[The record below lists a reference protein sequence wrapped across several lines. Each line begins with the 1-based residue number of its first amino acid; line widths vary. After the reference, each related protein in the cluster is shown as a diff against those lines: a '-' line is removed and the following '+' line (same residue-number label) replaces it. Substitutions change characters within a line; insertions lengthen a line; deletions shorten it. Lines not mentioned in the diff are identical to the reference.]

1 MQPLHNDPPGKRR
14 GYIFPLL
21 HYFYTFSYWTY
32 MIYLPLYFQELGLR
46 ESAMG
51 ALESA
56 FPLTTLI
63 LIFPLGMLSD
73 RLGAGSI
80 LKWGAF
86 GVVVFSALMSAVHT
100 KAFLPP
106 LMIFGG
112 AAFSLY
118 YVSINALFFKHVGR
132 ESRGWRTAWFFAGGT
147 IGLGTG
153 PLLAG
158 FLMERLGPGAIFL
171 QGAAASAVMT
181 LAALTAPE
189 APLFKIR
196 LKDYFRDLKQPAAI
210 IVTLTMFLI
219 HTHVGFEQ
227 MGYALLME
235 HVVGLSRSHMG
246 MMFTIIAAWLT
257 FWSLVAGRNYDGGQK
272 PVLVLGVTVVWSG
285 IFQYLT
291 AYSFNFASMAL
302 IRLAHSFG
310 DSFFNVIL
318 LILVGTTFHRGRV
331 GGNYGFI
338 LMINTAAMFLAHNA
352 SGFLME
358 GGRYGLPFMVSGA
371 IMTTGGIVFL
381 VFRNTIRKTLKLEG
395 NTGATLGPDT

>member
-1 MQPLHNDPPGKRR
+1 MQPIDNGNAEEKR

-21 HYFYTFSYWTY
+21 HFFYTFNYWTFL
-32 MIYLPLYFQELGLR
+32 IYLPLYFQEIGLR
-46 ESAMG
+46 EAAMG

-73 RLGAGSI
+73 RIGARSI
-80 LKWGAF
+80 LIWGAF
-86 GVVVFSALMSAVHT
+86 GVVAFSALMSAVHS
-100 KAFLPP
+100 KALLMP

-112 AAFSLY
+112 TAFSLY
-118 YVSINALFFKHVGR
+118 YVSINALFFKHVSEERRGR
-132 ESRGWRTAWFFAGGT
+132 RTAWFFAGGT

-158 FLMERLGPGAIFL
+158 FLIEHFGPETVFV
-171 QGAAASAVMT
+171 QGAVASAVMT
-181 LAALTAPE
+181 LVGLTAPE
-189 APLFKIR
+189 APLFKIQ
-196 LKDYFRDLKQPAAI
+196 LKDYLHDLKQPAAI

-235 HVVGLSRSHMG
+235 HVVGLSRSQMG
-246 MMFTIIAAWLT
+246 MMFTVIATWLT
-257 FWSLVAGRNYDGGQK
+257 FWALVAGRNYDGGQK
-272 PVLVLGVTVVWSG
+272 PVLVVGVTVLWSG
-285 IFQYLT
+285 IFQYIT
-291 AYSFNFASMAL
+291 AYSFNFSSMAL

-310 DSFFNVIL
+310 DGFFNVIL
-318 LILVGTTFHRGRV
+318 LVLVGTTFHRGRV

-358 GGRYGLPFMVSGA
+358 GGRYELPFMVSGV
-371 IMTTGGIVFL
+371 IMATGGIVFL
-381 VFRNTIRKTLKLEG
+381 AFRNTIRKTLKFR
-395 NTGATLGPDT
+395 GAVKD